1 MGLRTRGV
9 CMPRAP
15 ANQNSVRGAL
25 AGAGEIRELLDQLSW
40 RSGRMPIDRSG
51 DVVGLCK
58 LWLHAKCRR
67 GNGLFI
73 HARMA
78 PQF

>member
-1 MGLRTRGV
+1 MGLLNARRV
-9 CMPRAP
+9 HAARAG
-15 ANQNSVRGAL
+15 QSNSVRGAL

-67 GNGLFI
+67 GHGLFS